1 MQAGG
6 NMETVKA
13 RLRGVVASQGR
24 RVARIVGIDQE
35 VHGLADEVR
44 VLRDRVA
51 ELERE
56 VHEARQLNQRLAELT
71 DVVAE
76 ILVPAAD
83 RDDKKLA
90 DLLTTYNRD
99 SF

>member
-1 MQAGG
+1 MQVGG
-6 NMETVKA
+6 NMGKLKSS
-13 RLRGVVASQGR
+13 LRDVIATQGR
-24 RVARIVGIDQE
+24 RVVRIAGFDAE
-35 VHGLADEVR
+35 LHA
-44 VLRDRVA
+44 LRDRVA

-56 VHEARQLNQRLAELT
+56 VQESRLLNQRLAELT

-76 ILVPAAD
+76 VLVPAAD

-90 DLLTTYNRD
+90 ERLSVYSRG

>member
-1 MQAGG
+1 MQAGCD
-6 NMETVKA
+6 METLRS
-13 RLRGVVASQGR
+13 RLRGLVARQGR
-24 RVARIVGIDQE
+24 RVARIAGV
-35 VHGLADEVR
+35 DEE
-44 VLRDRVA
+44 LRALRERVA

-56 VHEARQLNQRLAELT
+56 VQESRLLNQRLAELT

-76 ILVPAAD
+76 VLVPAAD

-90 DLLTTYNRD
+90 ALLSTYNRE

>member
-1 MQAGG
+1 M
-6 NMETVKA
+6 KS
-13 RLRGVVASQGR
+13 RLRSVVAKQGR
-24 RVARIVGIDQE
+24 RVARIVGVD
-35 VHGLADEVR
+35 DEIR
-44 VLRDRVA
+44 RLNDRIG

-56 VHEARQLNQRLAELT
+56 VQEARQLNQRMAELT

-83 RDDKKLA
+83 RDDKVLA
-90 DLLTTYNRD
+90 ERLATYNRD

>member
-6 NMETVKA
+6 NMDPVKA
-13 RLRGVVASQGR
+13 RLRAVVEKQGR
-24 RVARIVGIDQE
+24 RVARIAGFDDEIRRLHERID
-35 VHGLADEVR
+35 
-44 VLRDRVA
+44 

-56 VHEARQLNQRLAELT
+56 VQEARQLNQRMAELT

-76 ILVPAAD
+76 VLVPAAD

-90 DLLTTYNRD
+90 ERLSTYNRE

>member
-6 NMETVKA
+6 NMEAVKS
-13 RLRGVVASQGR
+13 RLRAVVAKQGR
-24 RVARIVGIDQE
+24 RVARIVGVD
-35 VHGLADEVR
+35 DEIRRLNERIAV
-44 VLRDRVA
+44 
-51 ELERE
+51 LERE
-56 VHEARQLNQRLAELT
+56 VQEARQLNQRMAELT

-76 ILVPAAD
+76 VLVPAAD

-90 DLLTTYNRD
+90 ERLTTYNRE

>member
-6 NMETVKA
+6 NMEAVKS
-13 RLRGVVASQGR
+13 RLRAVVAKQGR
-24 RVARIVGIDQE
+24 RVARIVG
-35 VHGLADEVR
+35 VDEELR
-44 VLRDRVA
+44 RLRDRVDS
-51 ELERE
+51 LERE
-56 VHEARQLNQRLAELT
+56 VQEARQLNQRMAELT

-76 ILVPAAD
+76 VLVPAAD

-90 DLLTTYNRD
+90 ERLAAYNRE

>member
-6 NMETVKA
+6 NMEAVKS
-13 RLRGVVASQGR
+13 RLRAVVAKQGR
-24 RVARIVGIDQE
+24 RVARIVGVD
-35 VHGLADEVR
+35 DE
-44 VLRDRVA
+44 LRRLNERIAV
-51 ELERE
+51 LERE
-56 VHEARQLNQRLAELT
+56 VQEARQLNQRMAELT

-76 ILVPAAD
+76 VLVPAAD

-90 DLLTTYNRD
+90 ERLTTYNRE

>member
-6 NMETVKA
+6 NMETLKS
-13 RLRGVVASQGR
+13 RLRAVVATQGR
-24 RVARIVGIDQE
+24 RVARIAGLDAELRTLHGRID
-35 VHGLADEVR
+35 
-44 VLRDRVA
+44 

-56 VHEARQLNQRLAELT
+56 LQEARLLNQRLAELT

-76 ILVPAAD
+76 VLVPAAD

-90 DLLTTYNRD
+90 GLLTTYNRE

>member
-6 NMETVKA
+6 NMDPMKA
-13 RLRGVVASQGR
+13 RLRAVVAKQGR
-24 RVARIVGIDQE
+24 RVARSVGFDEEIRRLHERID
-35 VHGLADEVR
+35 
-44 VLRDRVA
+44 

-56 VHEARQLNQRLAELT
+56 VQEARQLNQRMAELT

-76 ILVPAAD
+76 VLVPAAD

-90 DLLTTYNRD
+90 ERLSTYNRE

>member
-1 MQAGG
+1 
-6 NMETVKA
+6 MEAVKS
-13 RLRGVVASQGR
+13 RLRAVVAKQGR
-24 RVARIVGIDQE
+24 RVARIVG
-35 VHGLADEVR
+35 VDEEIR
-44 VLRDRVA
+44 RLHERIA

-56 VHEARQLNQRLAELT
+56 VQEARQLNQRMAELT

-76 ILVPAAD
+76 VLVPAAD

-90 DLLTTYNRD
+90 ERLATYNRE

>member
-1 MQAGG
+1 MQVGG
-6 NMETVKA
+6 NMGK
-13 RLRGVVASQGR
+13 LRSTLRDVVATQGR
-24 RVARIVGIDQE
+24 RVGRIAGFD
-35 VHGLADEVR
+35 DELHA
-44 VLRDRVA
+44 LRDRVA

-56 VHEARQLNQRLAELT
+56 VQESRLLNQRLAELT

-76 ILVPAAD
+76 VLVPAAD

-90 DLLTTYNRD
+90 ERLSVYNRE

>member
-6 NMETVKA
+6 NMEAVKS
-13 RLRGVVASQGR
+13 RLRSVVAKQGR
-24 RVARIVGIDQE
+24 RVARIVGVD
-35 VHGLADEVR
+35 DEIR
-44 VLRDRVA
+44 RLNDRIG

-56 VHEARQLNQRLAELT
+56 VQEARQLNQRMAELT

-83 RDDKKLA
+83 RDDKVLA
-90 DLLTTYNRD
+90 ERLATYNRD

>member
-1 MQAGG
+1 
-6 NMETVKA
+6 METLRT
-13 RLRGVVASQGR
+13 RLRDVVARQSR
-24 RVARIVGIDQE
+24 RVGRIAGYEQE
-35 VHGLADEVR
+35 LHALHE
-44 VLRDRVA
+44 RVA

-56 VHEARQLNQRLAELT
+56 VQESRLLNQRLAELT

-83 RDDKKLA
+83 RDDQKLA
-90 DLLTTYNRD
+90 DRLATYTRE

>member
-6 NMETVKA
+6 DMDQVKA
-13 RLRGVVASQGR
+13 RLRDVVAKQGR
-24 RVARIVGIDQE
+24 RVARIAGFEEEIRRLHQRID
-35 VHGLADEVR
+35 
-44 VLRDRVA
+44 

-56 VHEARQLNQRLAELT
+56 VQESRRLNQRMAELT
-71 DVVAE
+71 DVIAE
-76 ILVPAAD
+76 VLVPAAD

-90 DLLTTYNRD
+90 ERLSAYNRE